1 MKVVIVS
8 TPRTCS
14 SYLCNIFEKKFDLI
28 DYSELFSEI
37 WLKTSPENKLRMVK
51 RSDNFVMKLTSTS
64 LLSLPHLF
72 TMKTFP
78 WETFDHIVITERL
91 DLAQQV
97 SSWLLLSHT
106 QMIGKGE
113 TNSSAEYIRDG
124 MKTPI
129 ELPLDEGQLE
139 NIIKITNHFH
149 QEVKPYLLNSGLKSV
164 KLVNHEMLQKTPDEY
179 LEELREKTEIYW
191 KLNDFK
197 VISNYTNIDYTPYI
211 EAHNLRQRIE
221 DIQHKLK
228 NPNATKEENNTTEQ
242 PVENEGI
249 V

>member
-64 LLSLPHLF
+64 LLSFPHLF

-113 TNSSAEYIRDG
+113 TSSSAEYIRDS
-124 MKTPI
+124 MKTSV

-139 NIIKITNHFH
+139 SIIKVINHFH
-149 QEVKPYLLNSGLKSV
+149 KEVKPYLLNSGLKSV
-164 KLVNHEMLQKTPDEY
+164 KLVNHEMFQKPPSEY
-179 LEELREKTEIYW
+179 LDELREKTEIYW
-191 KLNDFK
+191 RLDDFN
-197 VISNYTNIDYTPYI
+197 VVSNYTNVDYTPYI

-221 DIQHKLK
+221 DIQSKLK
-228 NPNATKEENNTTEQ
+228 NSNAT
-242 PVENEGI
+242 
-249 V
+249 